1 MHAPPEPDRPR
12 RRPLRARIVAR
23 WPHMSEALVGLD
35 GQLVWVL
42 TTAAL
47 ILVLF
52 RKFGGSTTYETILRP
67 ASQITSP
74 YLSLYGDYYWFGTS
88 FLMLGFIPLLLLL
101 PRRFRPT
108 NLGLGV
114 GDWRFALKVLVP
126 SFVLMVIVVVV
137 ASRFSVFWRYY
148 PLNGVIAH
156 EAGLFFAGRGEA
168 PEGFLGRFATYEILY
183 GLYFIGWEYF
193 YRGFLLFGLHDRLGV
208 NAILVGNIPF
218 ALLHVSKPF
227 PEALGSILAGVAL
240 GLFALRTRSFWYPWV
255 LHVSIAWTMDT
266 AAIQRRAEEILSGP
280 VGG

>member
-1 MHAPPEPDRPR
+1 MHPPPEPSP
-12 RRPLRARIVAR
+12 PVPSLRARIVAR
-23 WPHMSEALVGLD
+23 WPNMADAVAGLD

-42 TTAAL
+42 TMAAL

-74 YLSLYGDYYWFGTS
+74 YLSLYGDLYWFGTS

-101 PRRFRPT
+101 PRRARPS

-114 GDWRFALKVLVP
+114 GDWRFALKVLIP
-126 SFVLMVIVVVV
+126 SFVGMVIVVAI

-168 PEGFLGRFATYEILY
+168 PEGFLGRFAIYEMMY

-193 YRGFLLFGLHDRLGV
+193 YRGFLLFGLYDRIGV

-227 PEALGSILAGVAL
+227 PEALGSILAGIAL
-240 GLFALRTRSFWYPWV
+240 GLFALRTRSFWYPWL
-255 LHVSIAWTMDT
+255 LHVCIAWTMDA
-266 AAIQRRAEEILSGP
+266 AAIQRRAEEILNGP